1 MKLSDFDF
9 ELPRGLIARFPA
21 EKRDES
27 RLMVV
32 ERQSGRIEH
41 LVFADIVDRIAS
53 DSFLVINNTRVLPA
67 RLFGHCGGRM
77 VEMLVVRLLP
87 PDLGEVLALPARLLG
102 IGAHVSFPGG
112 LQAEVIEIGPRGRRV
127 LKFGGNRDEILRQGY
142 APLPP
147 YIKRRYDEASR
158 FRDFDLDR
166 YQTVYSRLPGSI
178 AAPTAGLHFTPE
190 ILSRLREK
198 TAVVEITLEVGEA
211 TFQKI
216 EREDIEDHRM
226 GTERIVIEK
235 GKIDEILKLR
245 SGGEK
250 LLAVG
255 TTSVRALESYARLR
269 PTEAEFQSD
278 LFISPGF
285 RFQLV
290 DRLLTNFHL
299 PQSSLFI
306 LVAAFIGIDLAQ
318 EAYRSAV
325 ENRYRFF
332 SYGDAMLIL

>member
-1 MKLSDFDF
+1 
-9 ELPRGLIARFPA
+9 
-21 EKRDES
+21 
-27 RLMVV
+27 MVV

-41 LVFADIVDRIAS
+41 RAFGDIVGRIAS
-53 DSFLVINNTRVLPA
+53 DSFLVINDTRVLPA
-67 RLFGHCGGRM
+67 RLFGHCGGRT

-87 PDLGEVLALPARLLG
+87 PDLGEVLALPARSLR
-102 IGAHVSFPGG
+102 IGARVSFPGG
-112 LQAEVIEIGPRGRRV
+112 LQAEVMELGPRGRRV

-147 YIKRRYDEASR
+147 YIKRRHDEASR
-158 FRDFDLDR
+158 FRDFDLER

-216 EREDIEDHRM
+216 EREEIEDHRM

-235 GKIDEILKLR
+235 EKIDEIRKLR
-245 SGGEK
+245 SGGKK

-269 PTEAEFQSD
+269 PAEAEFHSD

-290 DRLLTNFHL
+290 DRMLTNFHL

-306 LVAAFIGIDLAQ
+306 LVAAFAGLDLAR
-318 EAYRSAV
+318 EAYREAI